1 MTEAALLRAV
11 ADDPHDVLTRSAYA
25 DWLEEQG
32 DARAAFL
39 RLQLA
44 LPSMPLGTPDNTRAQ
59 QRLRELRRG
68 CTEDWLRLVEP
79 LTLLGELSVR
89 AGKTLQGRGVTTLS
103 ELHGMTWGEVLWR
116 KAFGETSRRELAEK
130 LAGLGLSLVDGRGG
144 E

>member
-68 CTEDWLRLVEP
+68 YTEDWLRLVEP
-79 LTLLGELSVR
+79 LELLGELSLRTRSVVR
-89 AGKTLQGRGVTTLS
+89 HLHVTTLGD
-103 ELHGMTWGEVLWR
+103 LHGRTAEVVATHGFSEMPL
-116 KAFGETSRRELAEK
+116 RELRER
-130 LAGLGLSLVDGRGG
+130 LAALGLGLEDGW
-144 E
+144 